1 MDNINKVLVIGGTG
15 DLGQSITF
23 KYNKANTVSVGSK
36 QINLE
41 SLDSIDKFFDAY
53 KDERFKVFIFASA
66 VNNPSS
72 ISETKFSD
80 YETASRIN
88 CDSLMYIFSKNYE
101 CLSELKSFV
110 AIGSLYS
117 ELSRKNRSAYSIS
130 KHALYGF
137 VKSLAIEG
145 AEKKLTANMVSPGF
159 IDTKLTR
166 KNNSKEKLN
175 KISSMIPLKSLG
187 RSVDIANAVY
197 FLTQEDSSY
206 ITGINLI
213 VDGGFSTGGF
223 QGYLDE

>member
-1 MDNINKVLVIGGTG
+1 
-15 DLGQSITF
+15 
-23 KYNKANTVSVGSK
+23 
-36 QINLE
+36 
-41 SLDSIDKFFDAY
+41 
-53 KDERFKVFIFASA
+53 
-66 VNNPSS
+66 
-72 ISETKFSD
+72 
-80 YETASRIN
+80 
-88 CDSLMYIFSKNYE
+88 MYIFSKNYK